1 MFLDLTM
8 EKELTKDNGLK
19 LLLKKHRKIF
29 RIPENL
35 DYYSEK
41 DYQVAERK
49 FLKYALVQGNP
60 DFNVLD

>member
-8 EKELTKDNGLK
+8 EKKLTKNDGLK
-19 LLLKKHRKIF
+19 LLLKKYRKIF

-41 DYQVAERK
+41 DYQGAERK
-49 FLKYALVQGNP
+49 FLKYALLQGKP
-60 DFNVLD
+60 

>member
-8 EKELTKDNGLK
+8 EKKLTKDDGLK
-19 LLLKKHRKIF
+19 LLLKKYRKIF

-41 DYQVAERK
+41 DYQMAERK
-49 FLKYALVQGNP
+49 FLKYALVQGKT
-60 DFNVLD
+60 